1 MTKHPGGRP
10 TKYDPSYCG
19 QAEKLCEMGATDDQI
34 ADFFEVDVRTIYRW
48 KHTYDEFCQSL
59 KAGKEKA
66 DERVERSL
74 YQRAVGYEQDDV
86 KIFMP
91 ASADAPIYA
100 PYRAKVAPDTTAAI
114 FWLKNRRPDQWR
126 DKQEH
131 EHTGKNG
138 DALIPE
144 SKSDLEIAR
153 GIAFLLAK
161 AVNEKETNE

>member
-10 TKYDPSYCG
+10 TKYDPIYCEQVVEHMSEG
-19 QAEKLCEMGATDDQI
+19 YSLESFAGKISVAASTVWKWQAEI
-34 ADFFEVDVRTIYRW
+34 P
-48 KHTYDEFCQSL
+48 EFSE
-59 KAGKEKA
+59 AIN
-66 DERVERSL
+66 
-74 YQRAVGYEQDDV
+74 VG
-86 KIFMP
+86 
-91 ASADAPIYA
+91 
-100 PYRAKVAPDTTAAI
+100 RAKAAQIWEERLTTLAVTGTGNATATI
-114 FWLKNRRPDQWR
+114 FALKNRFPDQWR